1 MCSIRRLAILKIISL
16 ILSVI
21 PVPVRLL
28 VSVPGG
34 LSVVSVILVSSPVAP
49 WPGLVPRLPAAV
61 RIPLSVSVPITLIRR
76 LAVSDAGVSIL
87 VAGPSPLVKI
97 ILKIFLVSEKMV
109 ENVFIA
115 LKYLD
120 NMTAHVS
127 PVWSGHVALVH
138 YRGPVVV
145 EGPVGGLGWRP
156 GVAAVVAGAGV
167 GAGVVVPGVVDV
179 LVLVDVGP
187 AGVLRPPAGVLR
199 PPVRVV
205 PVDDV
210 LRPPA
215 GGAAIVVGVILNC
228 YLGHT

>member
-1 MCSIRRLAILKIISL
+1 MLP
-16 ILSVI
+16 VI
-21 PVPVRLL
+21 PVPVGLL
-28 VSVPGG
+28 VSVPAGVAVISPGG
-34 LSVVSVILVSSPVAP
+34 LGVVSVILVSRPVAP
-49 WPGLVPRLPAAV
+49 WPRLVPRLPATV
-61 RIPLSVSVPITLIRR
+61 RIPLSVSVSVSVSVTLIRR
-76 LAVSDAGVSIL
+76 LAVSDAGVPIL
-87 VAGPSPLVKI
+87 VAGSSPLVKI
-97 ILKIFLVSEKMV
+97 VLEIFLVSEKMV

-127 PVWSGHVALVH
+127 PVGSGHVALVH

-145 EGPVGGLGWRP
+145 EGPVRGLGWRP
-156 GVAAVVAGAGV
+156 GVAAVVA

-179 LVLVDVGP
+179 LVLVDVGS

-205 PVDDV
+205 PVDYV

-228 YLGHT
+228 YLSHT

>member
-1 MCSIRRLAILKIISL
+1 MC
-16 ILSVI
+16 
-21 PVPVRLL
+21 LL
-28 VSVPGG
+28 
-34 LSVVSVILVSSPVAP
+34 
-49 WPGLVPRLPAAV
+49 
-61 RIPLSVSVPITLIRR
+61 
-76 LAVSDAGVSIL
+76 
-87 VAGPSPLVKI
+87 
-97 ILKIFLVSEKMV
+97 
-109 ENVFIA
+109 FIA

-120 NMTAHVS
+120 NMPHVS
-127 PVWSGHVALVH
+127 PVGSGHVALVH

-179 LVLVDVGP
+179 LVLVDVGS

-215 GGAAIVVGVILNC
+215 GGATIVVGVILNC
-228 YLGHT
+228 YLSHT

>member
-1 MCSIRRLAILKIISL
+1 MA
-16 ILSVI
+16 
-21 PVPVRLL
+21 
-28 VSVPGG
+28 
-34 LSVVSVILVSSPVAP
+34 
-49 WPGLVPRLPAAV
+49 
-61 RIPLSVSVPITLIRR
+61 
-76 LAVSDAGVSIL
+76 
-87 VAGPSPLVKI
+87 
-97 ILKIFLVSEKMV
+97 
-109 ENVFIA
+109 
-115 LKYLD
+115 
-120 NMTAHVS
+120 TAHVP

-167 GAGVVVPGVVDV
+167 GVVVPGVVDV
-179 LVLVDVGP
+179 LVLVDVGS
-187 AGVLRPPAGVLR
+187 AGVLRPPARVLR

-228 YLGHT
+228 YLSHT

>member
-1 MCSIRRLAILKIISL
+1 M
-16 ILSVI
+16 LSVI
-21 PVPVRLL
+21 PVPVGLL
-28 VSVPGG
+28 VSVPVGVAVISPGG
-34 LSVVSVILVSSPVAP
+34 LSVVSVILVSRPVAP
-49 WPGLVPRLPAAV
+49 WPRLVPRLPATV
-61 RIPLSVSVPITLIRR
+61 RIPLSVSVPVSVSVSVTLIRR

-87 VAGPSPLVKI
+87 VAGSSPLVKI
-97 ILKIFLVSEKMV
+97 VLEIFLVSEKMV

-120 NMTAHVS
+120 NMPHVS
-127 PVWSGHVALVH
+127 PVGSGHVALVH

-179 LVLVDVGP
+179 LVLVDVWS

-199 PPVRVV
+199 PSVRVV
-205 PVDDV
+205 PVDYV
-210 LRPPA
+210 LRPSA

-228 YLGHT
+228 YLSHT